1 MPFFEIPELIGSLFT
16 AILTPYKAIK
26 DFPNK
31 MIKKFLNF
39 FWNFNK
45 AIDLIWLLDIAHHCF
60 VHFDNN
66 HEIGNGC
73 TIRQSDIGQVELHV
87 FLECDALVHNG
98 LTGRF

>member
-66 HEIGNGC
+66 LF
-73 TIRQSDIGQVELHV
+73 TFMDLLSDN
-87 FLECDALVHNG
+87 FLPQNFL
-98 LTGRF
+98 